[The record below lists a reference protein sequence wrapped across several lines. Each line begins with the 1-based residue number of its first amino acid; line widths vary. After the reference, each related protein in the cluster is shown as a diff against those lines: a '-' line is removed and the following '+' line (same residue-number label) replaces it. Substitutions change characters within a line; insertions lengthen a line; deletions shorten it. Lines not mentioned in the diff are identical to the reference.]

1 MRFYQIKKS
10 VDKILEWILIVL
22 MAGNVINVLWQVFTR
37 FVLKNPSSFTEEL
50 ARYLLIWIGLLGASY
65 VAGKK
70 MHLAIDVVVNR
81 FAGRARRLAEY
92 LIEISIFIFA
102 FFVMVF
108 GGIRLVIITLTLN
121 QISAVLRLKL
131 GCVYLVLPLSGLLLV
146 FYSLFFLYEIFLN
159 QKNTRL
165 DNLHRSIGQD
175 YRTGAL

>member
-1 MRFYQIKKS
+1 MRLRNIKTS
-10 VDKILEWILIVL
+10 VDKVLEWTLIVL
-22 MAGNVINVLWQVFTR
+22 MAANVLNVLWQVFTR

-65 VAGKK
+65 VAGRK

-81 FAGRARRLAEY
+81 LTGRVRRLADY
-92 LIEISIFIFA
+92 LIEVSIFVFA

-121 QISAVLRLKL
+121 QISAVLRIKL
-131 GCVYLVLPLSGLLLV
+131 GYVYLVLPLSGLLIM
-146 FYSLFFLYEIFLN
+146 FYSIVFLSEIYRKQKDN
-159 QKNTRL
+159 QIDIQNSST
-165 DNLHRSIGQD
+165 SQD